1 MWVRP
6 ARVLGPEPVPGAVC
20 PERGCSTLSPTHT
33 AAKGTDSEAEE
44 GHHNS
49 AMASGHS

>member
-6 ARVLGPEPVPGAVC
+6 AQGLVLEPVPRAVC
-20 PERGCSTLSPTHT
+20 PEQGCSTLCPTHT